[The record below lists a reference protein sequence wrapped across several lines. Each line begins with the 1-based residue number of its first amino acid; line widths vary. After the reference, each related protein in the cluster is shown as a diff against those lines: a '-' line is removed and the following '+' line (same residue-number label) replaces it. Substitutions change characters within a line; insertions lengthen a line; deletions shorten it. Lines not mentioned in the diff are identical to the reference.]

1 MTSGSVMR
9 EINFLGPR
17 QWEQTRTSIS
27 KVLFINSAHVRHLLA
42 GGLSGEWEHR
52 FEESSE
58 SGTGTIESLQ
68 DAAGASTP
76 W

>member
-1 MTSGSVMR
+1 MTDGSVMR
-9 EINFLGPR
+9 EISFLAPR
-17 QWEQTRTSIS
+17 QWGQTRTSTS
-27 KVLFINSAHVRHLLA
+27 KALFINSAHVRHLLA
-42 GGLSGEWEHR
+42 GGSSGEWEHR
-52 FEESSE
+52 SEESSE